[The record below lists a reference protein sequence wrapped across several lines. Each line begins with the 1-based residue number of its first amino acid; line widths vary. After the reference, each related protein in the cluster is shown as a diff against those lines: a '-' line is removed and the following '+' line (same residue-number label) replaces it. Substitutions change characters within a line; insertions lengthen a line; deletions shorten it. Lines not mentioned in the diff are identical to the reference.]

1 MADDYFTK
9 AEKIKQKVR
18 NLDWEKKI
26 KLLEKDFEDK
36 KFSKEEFLDKKRQV
50 YSEVLDQ
57 MSEINQE
64 KMKLNKDHSA
74 EPIEDD
80 YLSDED
86 LEIFQEQ
93 LTPFQYMSLT
103 KDYLGEFDSQDI
115 VFSDDFRKFENLEN
129 FVHWE
134 CVKKIEKLRIHNNYF
149 SCEFMDKNELVIKD
163 IACLNELSKLEELV
177 FDDEGNL
184 GDRIKVDYFSSKQL
198 SNIKQLEIHGLW
210 DLSFLQN
217 SFSDNHNIYETL
229 EIIKNDLKTLERA
242 VYSGSIEATTSTNEQ
257 SNIELDSNS
266 EDVLTRHLLKLSEV
280 EDQFRQLT
288 NKFEEINFKLD
299 KLSNRLSK
307 IQADNQIRFQDIES
321 AITSGAITT
330 QLSSKP
336 KTDSKSEILPG
347 SSQPQDLGSI
357 SYKDTETSETSQQ
370 IQSVNTTATVLTETF
385 QAEEKILPQ
394 ELSPKKQY
402 EFATS
407 FLKVGDYSTA
417 ERAFREFVLSNS
429 EHELAGSAQYWYAET
444 FRIRQL
450 YTDAASAYLE
460 GYQKYPKGNKAPINL
475 LKLGVSMVQIGEKDQ
490 GCKMI
495 NGVELQ
501 YPKANQSVIQKA
513 KYESKK
519 FECIKEDS

>member
-1 MADDYFTK
+1 MKFIF
-9 AEKIKQKVR
+9 KIIM
-18 NLDWEKKI
+18 L
-26 KLLEKDFEDK
+26 KLL
-36 KFSKEEFLDKKRQV
+36 FL
-50 YSEVLDQ
+50 
-57 MSEINQE
+57 
-64 KMKLNKDHSA
+64 
-74 EPIEDD
+74 
-80 YLSDED
+80 LS
-86 LEIFQEQ
+86 
-93 LTPFQYMSLT
+93 
-103 KDYLGEFDSQDI
+103 LG
-115 VFSDDFRKFENLEN
+115 
-129 FVHWE
+129 
-134 CVKKIEKLRIHNNYF
+134 
-149 SCEFMDKNELVIKD
+149 LV
-163 IACLNELSKLEELV
+163 
-177 FDDEGNL
+177 
-184 GDRIKVDYFSSKQL
+184 SS
-198 SNIKQLEIHGLW
+198 SYA
-210 DLSFLQN
+210 
-217 SFSDNHNIYETL
+217 DNHNIYETL
-229 EIIKNDLKTLERA
+229 KNIKNDLKTLERA
-242 VYSGSIEATTSTNEQ
+242 VYSGSIEVNKSASENLDV
-257 SNIELDSNS
+257 ELDTNS

-280 EDQFRQLT
+280 ENQFRELT

-307 IQADNQIRFQDIES
+307 VQADNQIRFQDIES
-321 AITSGAITT
+321 VISSGEITEK
-330 QLSSKP
+330 LSSKS
-336 KTDSKSEILPG
+336 KTNSNEALPG

-370 IQSVNTTATVLTETF
+370 IQSIDTTGSVVTETF

-394 ELSPKKQY
+394 DLTPKKQY

-407 FLKVGDYSTA
+407 FLKVGDYSMA

-450 YTDAASAYLE
+450 YTDAATAYLE

-495 NGVELQ
+495 NGVEKQ